1 MKKLMYESSTHLECP
16 VTYTDVLE
24 VITDAIWSKIKNFQ
38 NLSSK
43 CSS

>member
-1 MKKLMYESSTHLECP
+1 MKILMYESSTHVERP
-16 VTYTDVLE
+16 VAYTDAQD